1 MVKKIK
7 NIAALTGLAAAAGY
21 LVGILTAPK
30 SGRNTRSDIKKTA
43 SKAKTEGEK
52 KLKMLH
58 SELREAIDAVTKRKN
73 KASAKASKEMKEAI
87 KTANQAKE
95 KARQLLSAL
104 HDGDADDPNLK
115 AVIKEVSDAKADLE
129 KFLKK

>member
-7 NIAALTGLAAAAGY
+7 NIAALTGIAAGAGY

-30 SGRNTRSDIKKTA
+30 SGRKTRSDIKKTA

-52 KLKMLH
+52 KLKKLH
-58 SELREAIDAVTKRKN
+58 SELREAIDAVTKKKDR
-73 KASAKASKEMKEAI
+73 ASSKASKEMKDAI